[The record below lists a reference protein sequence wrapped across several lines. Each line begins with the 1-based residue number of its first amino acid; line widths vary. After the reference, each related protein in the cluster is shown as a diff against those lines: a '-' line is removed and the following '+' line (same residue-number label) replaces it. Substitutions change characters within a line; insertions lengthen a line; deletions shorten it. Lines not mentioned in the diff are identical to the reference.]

1 MRSAHDVYAGG
12 GVVRCRLIGVGALG
26 GVVLLAAAQPGWAQD
41 NGEDEVPFA
50 EANLFFELNDTDG
63 DLGIHALIDGEAYQR
78 LEIEGPDERRI
89 LDVRAFGSLA
99 QQGLTEL
106 FFESAEPS
114 FDELAPAEF
123 FERFLA
129 GTYEI
134 EAHTLEGPD
143 LESEV
148 ELTHVLPAPPENVE
162 VAGQTA
168 AEDCDATPLPSVPS
182 GDVEISWDAVTESHP
197 EIGEFDPLIEI
208 VGYQVV
214 AEREEPTLLIFSVD
228 LPPDITTATVPASF
242 IALGDEF
249 KFEIVAREAS
259 GNQTVVESCFE
270 VE

>member
-1 MRSAHDVYAGG
+1 MRSVPDIDEGG
-12 GVVRCRLIGVGALG
+12 GAVRYSLIGVVALG
-26 GVVLLAAAQPGWAQD
+26 GVVLLAGAQPGRAQD

-63 DLGIHALIDGEAYQR
+63 DLAIHALIDGDAYRR
-78 LEIEGPDERRI
+78 LEIEDPDERQI

-114 FDELAPAEF
+114 FDELTPEEF
-123 FERFLA
+123 FERFPA

-148 ELTHVLPAPPENVE
+148 QLTHVLPAPPENVE

-197 EIGEFDPLIEI
+197 QIGEFDPSIDI

-214 AEREEPTLLIFSVD
+214 AEREEPSLLIFSVD
-228 LPPDITTATVPASF
+228 LPADTTTATIPASF

-249 KFEIVAREAS
+249 EFEIVARAAS
-259 GNQTVVESCFE
+259 GNQTAVESCFE